1 MADRGSTCETAPRPV
16 RPPLQLYETFVRV
29 SETLS
34 FLGAAKLVGVSQP
47 AVSQAIAK
55 LEDYYPGPLF
65 IRRRGGPLR
74 LTPVGE
80 ALLPYAKAML
90 HAADQSFVTTN
101 DAATCQ
107 RGRLSVGFYTGL
119 ASGPLREGLKSFR
132 VECPEIELVL
142 VEGMPGDLHAQLCD
156 RSLDLVIAAF
166 MPDVANAAFE
176 QKRLWSEQLVALLP
190 ADHHVAERNSLRW
203 SDVAAL
209 PIILRAAGGDLSGY
223 RAILAAIRKRS
234 FDCKQYAVSRATL
247 VQMVALGFGVAIT
260 FSSAVV
266 PTPGIVAIP
275 IEGESAVV
283 PVDGLWNVFDENAA
297 RLRFLH
303 HIKDAS
309 IKPASS

>member
-1 MADRGSTCETAPRPV
+1 MADRGSTCETAPRAV

-34 FLGAAKLVGVSQP
+34 FLGAAKLLGVSQP

-55 LEDYYPGPLF
+55 LEDHYPGPLF

-90 HAADQSFVTTN
+90 HAADQSFVTAN

-156 RSLDLVIAAF
+156 HSLDLVIAAF
-166 MPDVANAAFE
+166 MPDVANAALE
-176 QKRLWSEQLVALLP
+176 QRRLWSEQLVALLP
-190 ADHHVAERNSLRW
+190 ADHDLAERSSLRW
-203 SDVAAL
+203 PDVAAL

-223 RAILAAIRKRS
+223 RAILAAVGKRS

-247 VQMVALGFGVAIT
+247 AQMVALGFGVAIT
-260 FSSAVV
+260 FASAVV
-266 PTPGIVAIP
+266 PTPGVVAMP
-275 IEGESAVV
+275 IEGESAIV

-297 RLRFLH
+297 RLRFVH
-303 HIKDAS
+303 HLRDAAVS
-309 IKPASS
+309 GG

>member
-1 MADRGSTCETAPRPV
+1 MADRGSTCETVRRPV
-16 RPPLQLYETFVRV
+16 RPPLQLYETFVCV

-90 HAADQSFVTTN
+90 HAADKSFITTN

-107 RGRLSVGFYTGL
+107 CGRLSVGFYPGL
-119 ASGPLREGLKSFR
+119 ANGPLREGLKSFR
-132 VECPEIELVL
+132 VECPEVELIL

-156 RSLDLVIAAF
+156 RSLDMLVAAF
-166 MPDVANAAFE
+166 MPEVANAAFE

-190 ADHHVAERNSLRW
+190 ADHDLAGRNALRW
-203 SDVAAL
+203 SDVATL
-209 PIILRAAGGDLSGY
+209 PIIFRNAGGDLSGY
-223 RAILAAIRKRS
+223 RAIMAATGKRS
-234 FDCKQYAVSRATL
+234 LNCKQYAVSRATL
-247 VQMVALGFGVAIT
+247 VQMVALGFGIAIT

-266 PTPGIVAIP
+266 PTPDIVAIP
-275 IEGESAVV
+275 IEGEGVTCS
-283 PVDGLWNVFDENAA
+283 PEM
-297 RLRFLH
+297 
-303 HIKDAS
+303 
-309 IKPASS
+309 